1 LSTWI
6 QEPAASKP
14 RVAWV
19 GRQWAYVMKSL
30 GQNRKSFGY
39 GRPAKDEADRR
50 RCGAH
55 EAQLDHRLPAVLLFQ
70 CTDCGHARLSGA
82 MPAMTSAQATSSS
95 FAHVFQASQSS
106 ENMRRAWPASRVDVL
121 PNLPKRGYLAGS
133 ATSRLASCRPIMSAR
148 TSQPSAA
155 VRSLFSWRGWSSA
168 SANFCSARARHSAEL
183 SMEFPDWA
191 RRNVFKQRS

>member
-19 GRQWAYVMKSL
+19 GRHWAYVMKSL

-70 CTDCGHARLSGA
+70 CIDCGNVD
-82 MPAMTSAQATSSS
+82 MVEWPESAGEEA
-95 FAHVFQASQSS
+95 
-106 ENMRRAWPASRVDVL
+106 P
-121 PNLPKRGYLAGS
+121 
-133 ATSRLASCRPIMSAR
+133 
-148 TSQPSAA
+148 
-155 VRSLFSWRGWSSA
+155 
-168 SANFCSARARHSAEL
+168 
-183 SMEFPDWA
+183 
-191 RRNVFKQRS
+191 